1 MIEGVYS
8 RGRYMGRK
16 GKFGKCKG
24 IGQRI

>member
-1 MIEGVYS
+1 MMEGVYS

-16 GKFGKCKG
+16 GEFGKCKG